1 MSSKLTVWL
10 LTTAEYMVLQQR
22 SRGGRQ
28 SLSHLPTRP
37 RRCILPILPQMQT
50 RRLKQPKHF
59 KKFFNYAHFENFR
72 GKSVVK
78 KQAFLKWLK
87 ITIRPTQTY
96 KTSPCGGLNDI
107 GMQIDYKPTITAGQ
121 AKKKR
126 KNQTDLTEMLT
137 NSQQCSVGQMLL

>member
-1 MSSKLTVWL
+1 MSSRLTVWL

-37 RRCILPILPQMQT
+37 RRCILPILPQTQT
-50 RRLKQPKHF
+50 RQLKQPKHL
-59 KKFFNYAHFENFR
+59 KKSFNDAHFENVR

-78 KQAFLKWLK
+78 SRLFFKMAKNNN
-87 ITIRPTQTY
+87 TQTF

-107 GMQIDYKPTITAGQ
+107 GVQIDYKPTLTAGQ
-121 AKKKR
+121 KKKR
-126 KNQTDLTEMLT
+126 KNQTDLTAMQT
-137 NSQQCSVGQMLL
+137 YSQQCSVGLMLL